1 MKLNKILFL
10 FLFLLSAT
18 VAVAQSSLELKRK
31 KEAIQRDIE
40 LLQRNLTK
48 TAKNKKL
55 TQSQIDALN
64 AKIGLMQD
72 KITVINSEIKNLDNQ
87 IHENTNTVINL
98 KGQLSQ
104 LKKEYAGMIRF
115 AQRNQNAYDKM
126 MFVFAAS
133 DFNQAY
139 KRIKYLQQFGQYR
152 KKQAGYIQGTQKDLN
167 YKIVVLDKNLKQKSS
182 LLHEQESEKDKLGK
196 NKNEQAQVLNK
207 FSKQEKQYKQ
217 DIVAR
222 KKQQAQIDRNIRS
235 AIAREIAIAK
245 KKAEE
250 EARAAAE
257 RARLAEERARAAAER
272 ARALAVAKAKAENKP
287 IPAAV
292 AATPV
297 AKAKVATANS
307 SNNYLTATPEAAKLS
322 AAFESNRG
330 SLPWPVATGTTTESF
345 GKHKEGQASY
355 DNAGITIQ
363 TNEGAAV
370 RAVFNGKVTQIGNA
384 LGRYY
389 VLIKHG
395 QYFTVYQNLKSV
407 SVGKGE
413 DVSTKQ
419 TIGIVASSGDIPE
432 LQFQIYRG
440 QAAQNPAGWLS
451 AK

>member
-10 FLFLLSAT
+10 FLFLLSANF
-18 VAVAQSSLELKRK
+18 AVAQNSSELKRK
-31 KEAIQRDIE
+31 KEAIQREIE

-55 TQSQIDALN
+55 TQSQINALN
-64 AKIGLMQD
+64 TKISLMQD

-207 FSKQEKQYKQ
+207 FNKQEKQYKQ
-217 DIVAR
+217 DIVTR
-222 KKQQAQIDRNIRS
+222 KKQQAQIDRSIRA

-245 KKAEE
+245 KKAED

-257 RARLAEERARAAAER
+257 RVRLAEERARVAAER
-272 ARALAVAKAKAENKP
+272 ARAAAVAKAKAENKP
-287 IPAAV
+287 VPVAPA
-292 AATPV
+292 PV
-297 AKAKVATANS
+297 AKAKVATVNR

-419 TIGIVASSGDIPE
+419 TIGTVASSGDIPE

-440 QAAQNPAGWLS
+440 QVAQNPAGWLS